1 MTGPRTS
8 EMDILLTSQDAER
21 IRGVLAAC
29 SKLLAWAER
38 YGDREFQGALHDA
51 VVTAHGS
58 GPPGHLRY
66 DINLCIDYIDFA
78 HRIRS
83 KR

>member
-1 MTGPRTS
+1 MSLPHAG

-29 SKLLAWAER
+29 STLLAWAGR
-38 YGDREFQGALHDA
+38 YGDREFQAMLHDA
-51 VVTAHGS
+51 IVTVHGS